1 MNALFELLGETISR
15 DNYDQLIASG
25 TTFEDY
31 EIEFASKRGREA
43 VRLTPKWGSTV
54 VSEWFNRVKFA
65 TIDCKGTS
73 LSLPS
78 KRDREDEQ
86 KFFEGL
92 ASIEYYDGYGM
103 QELYGV
109 IVFNDH
115 SWLTREEYDGSEW
128 WQKHVEPQ
136 EEDYIN

>member
-15 DNYDQLIASG
+15 DNYDQLIAHG

-31 EIEFASKRGREA
+31 EIEFSLKVGRA
-43 VRLTPKWGSTV
+43 YVKLTPKWGSTV
-54 VSEWFNRVKFA
+54 VREWFNRVKFA

-78 KRDREDEQ
+78 KRTEEDEQ
-86 KFFEGL
+86 EFFAGL
-92 ASIEYYDGYGM
+92 ASIDYDDGYGM

-115 SWLTREEYDGSEW
+115 SWLTRGEYDGSEW

-136 EEDYIN
+136 EENYIK

>member
-31 EIEFASKRGREA
+31 EIEFTSKRGRGA
-43 VRLTPKWGSTV
+43 VKLTPKWGSTV
-54 VSEWFNRVKFA
+54 VSEWFSRVKFA

-78 KRDREDEQ
+78 KRDKEDEQ

-115 SWLTREEYDGSEW
+115 SWLTRGEYDGSEW
-128 WQKHVEPQ
+128 WQKHTEPQ
-136 EEDYIN
+136 EENYIK

>member
-15 DNYDQLIASG
+15 ENYDQLIANG

-31 EIEFASKRGREA
+31 EIEFTSKRGRGA
-43 VRLTPKWGSTV
+43 VKLTPKWGSTV
-54 VSEWFNRVKFA
+54 VSEWFDRVKFA
-65 TIDCKGTS
+65 TIDCKETS

-78 KRDREDEQ
+78 KRDKEDEQ

-92 ASIEYYDGYGM
+92 ASIEYDDGYGL

-115 SWLTREEYDGSEW
+115 SWLTRGEYDGSEW
-128 WQKHVEPQ
+128 WQKHTEPQ
-136 EEDYIN
+136 EENYIK

>member
-1 MNALFELLGETISR
+1 MNALFELMGITISR
-15 DNYDQLIASG
+15 DNYDQLIANG

-31 EIEFASKRGREA
+31 EIEFTSKRGRGA
-43 VRLTPKWGSTV
+43 VKLTPKWGSTV

-65 TIDCKGTS
+65 TIDHGEIS

-78 KRDREDEQ
+78 KRDEEDEQ
-86 KFFEGL
+86 EFFEGL
-92 ASIEYYDGYGM
+92 ASIEYHDGYGM

-115 SWLTREEYDGSEW
+115 SWLTRGEYDGAEW
-128 WQKHVEPQ
+128 WEKHIEPQ
-136 EEDYIN
+136 EENYIK

>member
-15 DNYDQLIASG
+15 ENYDQLIARG

-31 EIEFASKRGREA
+31 EIEFVSKGRRE
-43 VRLTPKWGSTV
+43 VVKLTPKWGSTV

-65 TIDCKGTS
+65 TIDCNGIGAV
-73 LSLPS
+73 LPS
-78 KRDREDEQ
+78 NRDEEDEEI
-86 KFFEGL
+86 FFEGL
-92 ASIEYYDGYGM
+92 ASMDYHEGYGM

-115 SWLTREEYDGSEW
+115 TWLTRGEYDGSEW
-128 WQKHVEPQ
+128 WEKHVEPQ
-136 EEDYIN
+136 EEDYIE

>member
-1 MNALFELLGETISR
+1 MNALFELLGAAIR
-15 DNYDQLIASG
+15 KDNYDQLIANG

-31 EIEFASKRGREA
+31 EIEFVPKRGCE
-43 VRLTPKWGSTV
+43 VRLTPKWGSTIV
-54 VSEWFNRVKFA
+54 NEWFSRVKFA
-65 TIDCKGTS
+65 TIDCNGTS

-78 KRDREDEQ
+78 KRDKEDEQ

-92 ASIEYYDGYGM
+92 ASIEYHDGYGI

-115 SWLTREEYDGSEW
+115 SWLARGEYDGSEW
-128 WQKHVEPQ
+128 WQKHAEPQ
-136 EEDYIN
+136 EEDYIK